1 MTRGKRTVAYDTH
14 LGIEAFR
21 FSGFDKPFLNHV
33 HDHYVF
39 GFVKQGKRRLA
50 CGGIEYEA
58 HPGDLLLFNL
68 RKHMVARSRSDGG
81 VWLLFARKHCAY
93 LYHGI

>member
-21 FSGFDKPFLNHV
+21 FSGFDKPFPNHV

-39 GFVKQGKRRLA
+39 GLVKQGKRF
-50 CGGIEYEA
+50 
-58 HPGDLLLFNL
+58 LLIL
-68 RKHMVARSRSDGG
+68 
-81 VWLLFARKHCAY
+81 
-93 LYHGI
+93 